1 MRSKLKHILLII
13 SLLIVGNIFAQT
25 DRKKLEEQ
33 RIQLQNEIK
42 AITNLLSTTKKEGK
56 NLLSQISE
64 LNQKIKIRTKLI
76 ATINE
81 EASIIQREIRK
92 NERQITDLEFELNI
106 LKRDYADMIY
116 RSYKSKSKHS
126 RLMFVLSSEN
136 FNQAYSRFQYMKQY
150 TSYRKKQGEEIQR
163 KTNKLLGLTD
173 TLKVKKA
180 DKIILLNEKK
190 TEQEKIEQEKKTQ
203 EKLVTQVKKKE
214 KQYIAQIRAKEA
226 QERKIDAQIER
237 LIRDEIAKS
246 NKKAG
251 VTTKETKAST
261 GFVLT
266 AEAKALASK
275 FTENRGKLPWPVVKG
290 LVVRGYGKQAHPTLP
305 GITVESNG
313 IYIET
318 EDGAKARAIFEGTV
332 LAIQSVSGQFAVYIQ
347 HGNYISIYNN
357 LEQVYVKKGDKI
369 ATKQDI
375 GIIHT
380 DRVTNKTILK
390 FQIWRDTNR
399 ENPTGWIFNM

>member
-1 MRSKLKHILLII
+1 MKLKIKYSLFII
-13 SLLIVGNIFAQT
+13 SFFLIGNVSAQT

-33 RIQLQNEIK
+33 RINLQNEIK
-42 AITNLLSTTKKEGK
+42 NINSLLFKTKKEEK
-56 NLLSQISE
+56 NLVSQVSD
-64 LNQKIKIRTKLI
+64 LNHKIKIRSKLI
-76 ATINE
+76 STINE
-81 EASIIQREIRK
+81 EANAINREIKK
-92 NERQITDLEFELNI
+92 NERQIKDLEFELAI

-136 FNQAYSRFQYMKQY
+136 FNQAYRRFQYMKQY
-150 TSYRKKQGEEIQR
+150 TAYRQKQGEEIQR
-163 KTNKLLGLTD
+163 KSDKLLGLTD

-190 TEQEKIEQEKKTQ
+190 IEQEKIEKEKKSQ
-203 EKLVTQVKKKE
+203 EILISQVKKKE
-214 KQYIAQIRAKEA
+214 KQYITQIRAKEA

-237 LIRDEIAKS
+237 LIRDEIAKA
-246 NKKAG
+246 NKKVG
-251 VTTKETKAST
+251 GRTEETKTST
-261 GFVLT
+261 GFILT

-290 LVVRGYGKQAHPTLP
+290 LVVRGYGTQPHPTLQ

-313 IYIET
+313 IYIAT
-318 EDGAKARAIFEGTV
+318 EEGSKARSVFEGTV

-357 LEQVYVKKGDKI
+357 IEQVYVKKGDKVG
-369 ATKQDI
+369 TKQEI
-375 GIIHT
+375 GLIHT
-380 DRVTNKTILK
+380 DRVTDKTILK
-390 FQIWRDTNR
+390 FQMWRDTNR
-399 ENPTGWIFNM
+399 ENPTSWIYNM